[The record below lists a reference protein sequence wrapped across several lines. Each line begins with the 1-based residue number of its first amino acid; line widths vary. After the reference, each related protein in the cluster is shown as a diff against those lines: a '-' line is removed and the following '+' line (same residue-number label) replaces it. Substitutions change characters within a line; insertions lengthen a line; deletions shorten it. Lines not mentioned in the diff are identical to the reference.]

1 MKILKTTLD
10 PQTIEFIPRSYNST
24 GTLAIRDESTN
35 LIKLYNVDLTKV
47 GDLLSITESFE
58 LVEARMY
65 EYAISSDPN
74 VWGNVRTEWQVN
86 DLLWSDISA
95 NIDYTLY
102 RGKIFCTDEN
112 IDQRSL
118 SYYKI
123 NKGQFKSD
131 DSFDNDYIII

>member
-1 MKILKTTLD
+1 MKILRTTLD
-10 PQTIEFIPRSYNST
+10 PQTIEFIPRRYNTT

-35 LIKLYNVDLTKV
+35 LIRLYNSDLTKT

-58 LVEARMY
+58 LVEGRMY
-65 EYAISSDPN
+65 ELAVSSDPN
-74 VWGNVRTEWQVN
+74 VWGNISEEWQLN
-86 DLLWSDISA
+86 DLLWDAISA
-95 NIDYTLY
+95 NIDYTVY
-102 RGKIFCTDEN
+102 RDKIFCTDEN
-112 IDQRSL
+112 VDQRSL

>member
-10 PQTIEFIPRSYNST
+10 PQTIEFIPRRYNDT

-35 LIKLYNVDLTKV
+35 MIRLYNLDLTQV

-58 LVEARMY
+58 LVEGRMY
-65 EYAISSDPN
+65 EFAISSDPN
-74 VWGNVRTEWQVN
+74 VWGNISTEWQLN
-86 DLLWSDISA
+86 DLLWNNVSA

-102 RGKIFCTDEN
+102 RDKIFCTDEN
-112 IDQRSL
+112 VDQRSL